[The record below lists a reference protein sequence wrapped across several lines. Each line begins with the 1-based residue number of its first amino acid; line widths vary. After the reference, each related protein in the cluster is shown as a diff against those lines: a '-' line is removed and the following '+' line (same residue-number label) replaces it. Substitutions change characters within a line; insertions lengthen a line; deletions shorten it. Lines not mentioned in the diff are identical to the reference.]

1 MTTTA
6 HKAQRVELPP
16 GLSVAQAHVPMGP
29 EARPA
34 APQPQHPVIDPQV
47 AALSQLLRI
56 EAEARRTQSEAEL
69 SHLIA
74 NETRGLVRARQA
86 FVARRKS
93 KNVYRVETIA
103 SLAQFDQ
110 HAPMVQWVGRLLHG
124 MAKAEDCSRILEFAL
139 PAYADPSDT
148 MTASYPFPHFLW
160 VPMWARD
167 QSGDDGILLA
177 RETPWLEADKRIAV
191 RLAETY
197 GHALLLHRSRPPRK
211 NLRLPIRATTL
222 AAVLAVGA
230 AGFIP
235 VPMTALAPLEVSAR
249 DPQIVTMP
257 TEGIIQQVLVEPNTA
272 VVPGQR
278 LVQLSDTI
286 ARNKLELS
294 EREVSVAAAKLE
306 KASSLSFSDPRGRH
320 DLGIAGAELAL
331 KQAER
336 DYAKTLLDRTI
347 LVARKTGVVVFT
359 DRKDL
364 EGKPLAVGEK
374 VMMIVDPGAVELTI
388 NLAAADS
395 VVLEPGARVKA
406 FVDSDPLRPLE
417 ATVAHFDYQARI
429 SESGV
434 AAYHLVAVI
443 TARDRP
449 SPQLGVR
456 GTAQLY
462 GPKAPL
468 AVFILRRPLSAIR
481 QWIGL

>member
-1 MTTTA
+1 MTTP
-6 HKAQRVELPP
+6 AQKPRSVELPP
-16 GLSVAQAHVPMGP
+16 SPGVAG
-29 EARPA
+29 ARASLGRESPPT
-34 APQPQHPVIDPQV
+34 APQLQHAAIDPQV

-56 EAEARRTQSEAEL
+56 EGEARQTQSEAEL

-74 NETRGLVRARQA
+74 NETRNLVRARQA

-93 KNVYRVETIA
+93 KEDYRVATVS
-103 SLAQFDQ
+103 SLAQVDQ
-110 HAPMVQWVGRLLHG
+110 NAPMIQWIGRLLRG
-124 MAKAEDCSRILEFAL
+124 LSRGEDCSRVLEFAL

-148 MTASYPFPHFLW
+148 MTASYPFPCFLW
-160 VPMWARD
+160 VPMWARV
-167 QSGDDGILLA
+167 QTGDDGILLA

-197 GHALLLHRSRPPRK
+197 GHALLLHRSRPRREKFRVPV
-211 NLRLPIRATTL
+211 RATTL
-222 AAVLAVGA
+222 ALAGAICA
-230 AGFIP
+230 AGFVP
-235 VPMTALAPLEVSAR
+235 VPMTALAPLEISAR
-249 DPQIVTMP
+249 NPQIVTMP
-257 TEGIIQQVLVEPNTA
+257 ADGIVQQVLVEPNTT

-294 EREVSVAAAKLE
+294 EREVLVAAARLE

-331 KQAER
+331 KKAER
-336 DYAKTLLDRTI
+336 DFAKSIFDRTV
-347 LVARKTGVVVFT
+347 LVARKAGVAVFS

-364 EGKPLAVGEK
+364 EGKPLSAGDK

-388 NLAAADS
+388 NLAVADS

-406 FVDSDPLRPLE
+406 FIDSDPMRPLE
-417 ATVAHFDYQARI
+417 ATVAHVDYQARV

-434 AAYHLVAVI
+434 ATYHLVAVL
-443 TARDRP
+443 TAGERP

-462 GPKAPL
+462 GPDAPL